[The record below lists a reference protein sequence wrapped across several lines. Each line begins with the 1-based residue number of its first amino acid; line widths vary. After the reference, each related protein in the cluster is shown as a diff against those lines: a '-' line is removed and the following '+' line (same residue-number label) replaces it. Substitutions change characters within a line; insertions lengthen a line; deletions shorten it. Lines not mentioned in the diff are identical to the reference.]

1 MLPLALVFGGIIG
14 LLDDDVKRHYNEDM
28 SAPASHDVVPALR
41 EMQRLS
47 AAKKRLAICVVDITD
62 FPASL
67 PVDLI
72 SRAGLT
78 DVIVAANKADA
89 LALGFSR
96 TNDANRIRN
105 IVSRQYEDM
114 LARAPL
120 GVHLISAHTR
130 QGVQPLFNVG
140 SFAWVC
146 VCMCVCV
153 EGGGR

>member
-1 MLPLALVFGGIIG
+1 
-14 LLDDDVKRHYNEDM
+14 M